1 MIDGKITV
9 TLSIAEANYYNALEE
24 RDKAKPIKLKTY
36 DFKLSDGSYPTPSE
50 LCPNC
55 EASVQYEKGTFCP
68 MCGQRLDR
76 ENTKL

>member
-9 TLSIAEANYYNALEE
+9 TLSITEANYYNHLEE
-24 RDKAKPIKLKTY
+24 LDRAKPIKLKKY
-36 DFKLSDGSYPTPSE
+36 DFKLSDGSDPKPVE

-68 MCGQRLDR
+68 MCGQRIDR
-76 ENTKL
+76 ENTEI

>member
-9 TLSIAEANYYNALEE
+9 TLSIAEANYYNHLEE
-24 RDKAKPIKLKTY
+24 LDKAKPLKLKTY
-36 DFKLSDGSYPTPSE
+36 NFKLADGSDPTPEE

-55 EASVQYEKGTFCP
+55 EATVGYVKGTFCP

-76 ENTKL
+76 ENTAL